1 MFSVGRRELGEKE
14 LNELVGIVKSFH
26 EWNKKYNKDK
36 KERYISLFHMG
47 DDWNVY
53 TSSNTRGNYFD
64 YVIDDKEL
72 EGLEDD

>member
-14 LNELVGIVKSFH
+14 LNELVGIVKSLH
-26 EWNKKYNKDK
+26 EWNKRNNKDK
-36 KERYISLFHMG
+36 KEKYINVFHMG
-47 DDWNVY
+47 DDWNVH